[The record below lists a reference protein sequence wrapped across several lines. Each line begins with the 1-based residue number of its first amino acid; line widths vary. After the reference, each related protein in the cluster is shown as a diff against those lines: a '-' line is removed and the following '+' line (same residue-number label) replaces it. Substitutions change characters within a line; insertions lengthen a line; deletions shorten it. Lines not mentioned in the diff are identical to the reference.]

1 MVYLFL
7 HFNQQIPLHYACHSG
22 NSNVVEILIKQ
33 PNLKVNKQ
41 DEEIFR
47 KSEFL
52 EFFLMIYIK
61 HHFIVL
67 VNPDILK

>member
-52 EFFLMIYIK
+52 EFFFK
-61 HHFIVL
+61 
-67 VNPDILK
+67 